1 MLSKERKVR
10 LMKISLDWIKDY
22 VDLQDIDVEWLTNK
36 FTITTAEI
44 EEVTHVGSDVLIEID
59 NKSLTNRPD
68 LWCHYGIAR
77 EIAAITGRTLKNI
90 DYVKEEELKTINE
103 KALTVNIEDREKC
116 LRYSAIKIGNIKAE
130 ISPEFIAD
138 RLSKCDIRPIN
149 IIVDLANY
157 VMLDIGQPLHTFD
170 KKDIDCIKVSS
181 LKESIKFKCLDNLER
196 DLSKDTLMICSEDKH
211 LAIAGIIGGEES
223 VVSENTKGIIIEA
236 ATFEGVTIRKTAT
249 ALGIRTDASARY
261 EKFLDTSITTI
272 AIGRFLRLLQ
282 KYQPE
287 MKLESSLYDNII
299 NEVKPINISIEH
311 KYIETYLGNN
321 LQKDRVI
328 NILES
333 LEFQVEEKDKMY
345 NIKVPTFRATKD
357 ITCKADI
364 IEEILRVY
372 GYDNIKAIPFNV
384 EISCPQKNVMKDMEY
399 SIKDTLVK
407 KFNFNEVHSY
417 AWYDNNWIK
426 KLGYEYEDC
435 LKIVNSSVKQFEKL
449 RSDIVPNL
457 LKIIYDNRKNYEKIC
472 IFEIGRIFLMKDEEL
487 TQPKHLTAA
496 IYTNKDEEQS
506 YRYIKGICSNLLRT
520 TKNIEGEYIS
530 LKETNK
536 DHCLSIIYNNMQLG
550 CLYSIPEA
558 ALKLF
563 GSKHVINILDI
574 NLDLLNDIEKK
585 EIKYVP
591 ISKYPE
597 TYLDF
602 SILTSIDIL
611 YSDIENVAKM
621 FVNEL
626 IIQIKY
632 MDTYIGENVPKDM
645 KSTTIRIV
653 IGHSDRTLQLKEINK
668 VKEDFISHLNLNGM
682 NLRNIIN

>member
-1 MLSKERKVR
+1 
-10 LMKISLDWIKDY
+10 MKISLDWIKDY

-372 GYDNIKAIPFNV
+372 GYDNIKPIPFNV

-407 KFNFNEVHSY
+407 KFNINEVHSY